1 MSTSMVLFEK
11 MGLTNSNLSY
21 SEYANAFLTSG
32 YISMVG
38 NTYYNSIRI
47 AEGILI
53 KEDVGDA
60 HYGITFLNGIKIYT
74 IKTKTLLGSK
84 SYNGL
89 RYSKQVVRSESFKIL
104 YETLKE
110 AHKNANTY
118 FNEFEVKRHI
128 NLVLDRAFDEDQRK
142 VLIDNTQR
150 FLLNR

>member
-11 MGLTNSNLSY
+11 MGLAKSNLTY

-32 YISMVG
+32 YTSMVG

-74 IKTKTLLGSK
+74 IKTKTLIASK
-84 SYNGL
+84 CYNGL
-89 RYSKQVVRSESFKIL
+89 KYSKQTVRSESFEL
-104 YETLKE
+104 LFETLKE
-110 AHKNANTY
+110 AHRNSNTY

-128 NLVLDRAFDEDQRK
+128 NMVLNQAFDEDQRK
-142 VLIDNTQR
+142 VLMENTQR
-150 FLLNR
+150 FLIGR